1 MKLPQEILESTPF
14 KYAFQVQDGSIVT
27 GQLIKLAVQ
36 RFFNWIETADEDGY
50 YLDHQ
55 AGFHVIMF
63 FEIFLTH
70 TKGTASGQPYILSP
84 YQQFTLYNVFAWKD
98 LAGKR
103 RIKTV
108 YEKVGRKNSKTAQ
121 MAGVGLYCLTFDSS
135 DSPEIYVGATKEL
148 QAKILW
154 KQAADFVY
162 KSLGLREIGCK
173 NMQSEI
179 RFTENMG
186 SFSYL
191 GGDSKTQDG
200 LNPSLAIIDEYH
212 AHKSDAV
219 REVLESAM
227 GARSNPLIYII
238 TTAGFNLDSA
248 CRAAEEV
255 YIEILKGDKK
265 DNQAFIMIHDLD
277 PEDNWEDPA
286 NWIKS
291 NPNLNASI
299 SLQYLKGE
307 YTKAINQPSKIPNFK
322 TKHLNMWV
330 DAPDIRISED
340 VWMQSAAPIQIKN
353 FLENGCAGA
362 LDLSSTE
369 DLTAIVFVSNPDA
382 AGIRDVLPF
391 FFCPFDTIDKRS
403 DLDRVPYRFWKD
415 KALKDYIDFTGTSL
429 DSENFWKGQAILE
442 ATPGNVIDYQ
452 TVKDFVGYT
461 NEITRPK
468 WIEYDPWAATHIV
481 QDLTNAGV
489 KMHPFPQNVS
499 HFSAPTKEFE
509 RLAYQGSFRH
519 GGHPILKWM
528 LSGCVAYQDPNENI
542 RYVKNK
548 SKKRIDGII
557 ALIMALAGTN
567 THENGNQSKYNNENE
582 EIFI

>member
-1 MKLPQEILESTPF
+1 MKIPKNIKASIPF
-14 KYAFQVQDGSIVT
+14 QYAYQVQKGEIIT
-27 GQLIKLAVQ
+27 GQPIKLAVK
-36 RFFNWIETADEDGY
+36 RFFQWIETADADGFH
-50 YLDHQ
+50 LDHQ
-55 AGFHVIMF
+55 AGMHVIMF
-63 FEIFLTH
+63 FEYFLEH
-70 TKGTASGQPYILSP
+70 TKGPKSGSPLVLSP
-84 YQQFTLYNVFAWKD
+84 YQQFTLYNIFGWKD
-98 LAGKR
+98 AKGKR

-108 YEKVGRKNSKTAQ
+108 YEKVARKNGKTAIL
-121 MAGVGLYCLTFDSS
+121 AGLGLYCLTFDSI
-135 DSPEIYVGATKEL
+135 DSPEIYVGATKEA

-162 KSLGLREIGCK
+162 KSLYLREIGCK

-179 RFTENMG
+179 KFEANMG
-186 SFSYL
+186 SFKFL

-200 LNPSLAIIDEYH
+200 LNPSLVVIDEYH

-227 GARSNPLIYII
+227 GARYNPLIYII

-255 YIEILKGDKK
+255 YYEILKGDKK
-265 DNQAFIMIHDLD
+265 DEHSFIMIHDLD
-277 PEDNWEDPA
+277 AGDDWEDE
-286 NWIKS
+286 NTWIKA
-291 NPNLNASI
+291 NPNLEVSI
-299 SLQYLKGE
+299 SLEHLQGE
-307 YTKAINQPSKIPNFK
+307 YTKAKNQPSKIPNFK

-330 DAPDIRISED
+330 DAPDIRISEE

-353 FLENGCAGA
+353 FIENGCAGA

-369 DLTAIVFVSNPDA
+369 DLTAIVYVSNPDA
-382 AGIRDVLPF
+382 DGIRDILPF

-403 DLDRVPYRFWKD
+403 KEDRVPYRFWKD
-415 KALKDYIDFTGTSL
+415 KKLNDFIDFEGTTLAS
-429 DSENFWKGQAILE
+429 DNFWKKQSILE

-452 TVKDFVGYT
+452 TVKDFIGYT
-461 NEITRPK
+461 NEINKPK

-481 QDLTNAGV
+481 QDLTNAGI

-499 HFSAPTKEFE
+499 HFSAPTKDFE

-519 GGHPILKWM
+519 GGHPVLKWM

-557 ALIMALAGTN
+557 ATIMALAGTN
-567 THENGNQSKYNNENE
+567 THDNGNQSKYNNDNE
-582 EIFI
+582 VIFV

>member
-1 MKLPQEILESTPF
+1 MKIPQEISESIPF
-14 KYAFQVQDGSIVT
+14 QYAYQVQKGEIIT
-27 GQLIKLAVQ
+27 GQLIKLAVN
-36 RFFNWIETADEDGY
+36 RFFQWIETADEDGY
-50 YLDHQ
+50 FLDHQ

-63 FEIFLTH
+63 FEYFLTH

-98 LAGKR
+98 LAGNR

-154 KQAADFVY
+154 KQAVDFVF
-162 KSLGLREIGCK
+162 KSLYLREIGCTA
-173 NMQSEI
+173 MQSEI
-179 RFTENMG
+179 KFKANMG
-186 SFSYL
+186 SFSFL

-227 GARSNPLIYII
+227 GARANPLIYII

-255 YIEILKGDKK
+255 YIEILKGDKI
-265 DNQAFIMIHDLD
+265 DNRAFIMIHDLD
-277 PEDNWEDPA
+277 PGDDWEDSA

-299 SLQYLKGE
+299 SLEYLKGE
-307 YTKAINQPSKIPNFK
+307 YIKAKNQPSKIPNFK

-330 DAPDIRISED
+330 DAPDIRISEEI
-340 VWMQSAAPIQIKN
+340 WMQSAAPIQMKN

-369 DLTAIVFVSNPDA
+369 DLTAIVYVSNPDVN
-382 AGIRDVLPF
+382 GIRDILPF
-391 FFCPFDTIDKRS
+391 FFCPLDTIDKRS
-403 DLDRVPYRFWKD
+403 KEDRVPYRFWKD
-415 KALKDYIDFTGTSL
+415 KKLNEYIDFEGTAL
-429 DSENFWKGQAILE
+429 ASENFWLHQTILE

-452 TVKDFVGYT
+452 TVKDYVGYT

-468 WIEYDPWAATHIV
+468 WLEYDPWAATHIT
-481 QDLTNAGV
+481 QELTHAGI
-489 KMHPFPQNVS
+489 KMHPFAQTLPN
-499 HFSAPTKEFE
+499 FSAPTKDFE
-509 RLAYQGSFRH
+509 RLAYQGNFRH

-557 ALIMALAGTN
+557 AIIMALAGTN
-567 THENGNQSKYNNENE
+567 TQDNEKQSKYNNDNE
-582 EIFI
+582 AIFI